1 MTENI
6 YQRLPCA
13 QIAIK
18 TKKKIAIVFRLPRAD
33 TKSYPAQYEH
43 LSDMWFSTLQIGAA

>member
-43 LSDMWFSTLQIGAA
+43 LSDM